1 MGLRALA
8 RIAFAAATLAA
19 TPAFAAPDAPAAAPP
34 VAASSDTIR
43 YQVRQGDNLFA
54 LARSYL
60 RNIGDYRAIQKLNRV
75 SSPYQLPVSQY
86 LTVPKSLLRFTPIEA
101 HVLAWR
107 GDVRITRGGRTV
119 ATAVDAV
126 VREGDMLQ
134 TGANAFV
141 SLGLPDDSVI
151 ALPSQ
156 SQLRVARL
164 RQYVLNAIVERQ
176 FDVLSGRARGVVE
189 PLKKAQDDFRFVT
202 PSAVSAVR
210 GTELRVAYDPTSQRG
225 ATEVLEG
232 HVSVEGAARAVMVD
246 AGRGVVAGAGGPGE
260 PVALL
265 PAPTLI
271 RPGIVQDADD
281 LAFTVE
287 PVTGAKSYHVQ
298 IARDAGFLDVVSEVD
313 TGPLVV
319 MPTVEE
325 GGWFVRVS
333 GVDDNGL
340 EGIPRTYSF
349 KRRRNVIE
357 TETSVKKTGRYEEY
371 LFRWRS
377 SGSGRLQY
385 RFQLSREG
393 QGEVP
398 LIDEI
403 GLTTRGL
410 VVTDLP
416 PGSYTWRVLT
426 SQFVEGELNQKW
438 SPPQTMT
445 ISADE

>member
-8 RIAFAAATLAA
+8 SILFAAAAIVA
-19 TPAFAAPDAPAAAPP
+19 TPVSAAPDAL
-34 VAASSDTIR
+34 R

-60 RNIGDYRAIQKLNRV
+60 RNIRDYRAVQRLNRV
-75 SSPYQLPVSQY
+75 TDPYRLPVRQY
-86 LTVPKSLLRFTPIEA
+86 LTVPKALLRFAPIEA

-119 ATAVDAV
+119 PTAVDAV
-126 VREGDMLQ
+126 VREGDMFQ

-156 SQLRVARL
+156 TQLRVARL
-164 RQYVLNAIVERQ
+164 RHYALNDVVERQ

-232 HVSVEGAARAVMVD
+232 HVSVESGARAVMVD

-271 RPGIVQDADD
+271 RPGVVQDADD

-298 IARDAGFLDVVSEVD
+298 IARDAGFLDVVSEVY
-313 TGPLVV
+313 TGPLVAL
-319 MPTVEE
+319 PSVEE

-333 GVDDNGL
+333 GVDDKWL
-340 EGIPRTYSF
+340 EGFPRTYSF

-357 TETSVKKTGRYEEY
+357 TETSVRKTGRYEEY
-371 LFRWRS
+371 LFRWRA

-393 QGEVP
+393 QEAVP

-403 GLTTRGL
+403 GMTERGL

-416 PGSYTWRVLT
+416 PGSYTWRVMT

-445 ISADE
+445 ISPDE